1 MRLLGLFYPKKLE
14 RNADSSN
21 FLFPVIVGTVLW
33 FSFFDKLRFVFL
45 GSNMAIRFV
54 QFLILFLLYV
64 FALCGV
70 EMLLGSTFKRVFLIP
85 ASFLPYILL
94 PIYYR
99 IFMILNL
106 PWALAFAVPFVHSS
120 IISMNYVSKLLILL
134 RAAGYVLALL
144 VVKSWF

>member
-1 MRLLGLFYPKKLE
+1 
-14 RNADSSN
+14 
-21 FLFPVIVGTVLW
+21 
-33 FSFFDKLRFVFL
+33 
-45 GSNMAIRFV
+45 MAIRFV

-99 IFMILNL
+99 IFVILNL